1 VSGKDTTRA
10 KSGRDAEEMAAR
22 FLAARGVS
30 IVARNFRCRG
40 GEIDLVGRD
49 DRVIVF
55 VEVRLRRDPR
65 YGGAAASVDAAKQRR
80 IIVAA
85 RHWLARNSSFDADC
99 RFDCVLLDA
108 LDEARIDWLRNAFAT
123 D

>member
-1 VSGKDTTRA
+1 MSGKDTTR
-10 KSGRDAEEMAAR
+10 KESGRAAEELAGA
-22 FLAARGVS
+22 FLAARGVA

-49 DRVIVF
+49 AGVVVF
-55 VEVRLRRDPR
+55 VEVRLRRDTR

-85 RHWLARNSSFDADC
+85 RHWLAQNAASDAAC
-99 RFDCVLLDA
+99 RFDCILLDA
-108 LDEARIDWLRNAFAT
+108 LDASRIEWLRHAFAA